1 MDMAAIFALSRR
13 RAGWISTSQIS
24 DANLLPYANLVYKK
38 MQNAIVRKVNE
49 KYFYDIFTADL
60 VTWQS
65 EYNLKNT
72 SGTVVGIKKIITTN
86 VKRNSTDTYF
96 TKLPNSSTN
105 LSSLS
110 IDEQVAS
117 PDQWS
122 FVEIKDG
129 SLRIYPAPSNDV
141 VWGLKVEAI
150 VSLLDLET
158 DSTESDIFP
167 YNSEL
172 IDYHDIIASGIATE
186 IYRELK
192 LRNDYSASKQLFE
205 SELERMCDELSDRY
219 NNDLQWALPNGDCYK

>member
-1 MDMAAIFALSRR
+1 MDMASIFALARR

-24 DANLLPYANLVYKK
+24 DANLLPYANIVYKK
-38 MQNAIVRKVNE
+38 MQNALVRRVNE
-49 KYFYDIFTADL
+49 KYFYDILTADL

-65 EYNLKNT
+65 EYNLKN
-72 SGTVVGIKKIITTN
+72 SSWTVVGIKKLITTN
-86 VKRNSTDTYF
+86 VKRNTTDTYF

-105 LSSLS
+105 LSSQS
-110 IDEQVAS
+110 IDEQAAS

-129 SLRIYPAPSNDV
+129 SLWIYPAPTNDV

-150 VSLLDLET
+150 VSLLDLEV
-158 DSTESDIFP
+158 DSTEWEIFP

-172 IDYHDIIASGIATE
+172 FDYHDIIAGGIATE

-205 SELERMCDELSDRY
+205 ADIERMCDELSDRY
-219 NNDLQWALPNGDCYK
+219 NNDLEWALPNGDSYK